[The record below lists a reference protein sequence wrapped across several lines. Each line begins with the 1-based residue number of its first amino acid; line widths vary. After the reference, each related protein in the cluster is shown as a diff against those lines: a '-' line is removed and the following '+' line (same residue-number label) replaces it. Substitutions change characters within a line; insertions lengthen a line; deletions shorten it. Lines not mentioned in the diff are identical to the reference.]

1 MTSIYHDI
9 LLDHYK
15 NPRNFGNL
23 KNANKKTNISN
34 PVCGDKIKMMIRLKK
49 GKIADI
55 KFSGQGCVVSTASA
69 SLLTEYVKNK
79 PLATFCKKVVR
90 DKKASYVVT
99 LDKEFILKLLN
110 IHIGPVR
117 LKCALLPLE
126 ALKRLLSK

>member
-1 MTSIYHDI
+1 MSSIYHDI

-23 KNANKKTNISN
+23 KNANKKTTISN
-34 PVCGDKIKMMIRLKK
+34 PVCGDKINMMVLIKNNK
-49 GKIADI
+49 VNDI
-55 KFSGQGCVVSTASA
+55 KFKGEGCVISTAST

-79 PLATFCKKVVR
+79 PLTAFCKKAMR
-90 DKKASYVVT
+90 DKKTAYIVT
-99 LDKEFILKLLN
+99 LDEDFILKMLN

-126 ALKRLLSK
+126 ALKKLLKN